1 MPAVRARC
9 MRAIESTLSGPPKS
23 PAAAKVKWV
32 AVSSFHRGGL
42 TWIGVS
48 VGELYSTRA
57 TAVAT
62 KRRTTTSAVA
72 FLPGNGRARGALR
85 GGRLGPV
92 SSRFG
97 VRRRSGVCLFQGDPG
112 SPPPGVVT
120 AFPRTDSRTVRTGA
134 YQGLVAGAL
143 SGAIGLATTGATC
156 VTVVF

>member
-9 MRAIESTLSGPPKS
+9 MRALESTLSGPPKS

-62 KRRTTTSAVA
+62 KRVTTTTSAVA

-85 GGRLGPV
+85 GGPLGP
-92 SSRFG
+92 
-97 VRRRSGVCLFQGDPG
+97 
-112 SPPPGVVT
+112 
-120 AFPRTDSRTVRTGA
+120 
-134 YQGLVAGAL
+134 AL
-143 SGAIGLATTGATC
+143 SWFGFRGD
-156 VTVVF
+156 